1 MRLGEGRWSRISR
14 HYICAWWGRVF
25 NEDVV
30 LSIGNK
36 ILLTLSYG
44 KVFLV
49 FGTLFNGACMFFL
62 SQSFFYSGLVL
73 AFILKAFFTALVW
86 YLRSQFVSRDAVFFY
101 INLGCSPRKLLAG
114 ALAIDFGLLFLMLT
128 LLTVLQ

>member
-1 MRLGEGRWSRISR
+1 MRPGEEPRPRISR
-14 HYICAWWGRVF
+14 HYICAK
-25 NEDVV
+25 DAV
-30 LSIGNK
+30 LSIGDK
-36 ILLTLSYG
+36 ILSTLSYG

-49 FGTLFNGACMFFL
+49 FGALFNAACVFFL

-73 AFILKAFFTALVW
+73 AFILKVFFTALVW

-114 ALAIDFGLLFLMLT
+114 TLAIDFGLLFLMLT

>member
-1 MRLGEGRWSRISR
+1 MAPHFAAL
-14 HYICAWWGRVF
+14 YLCVAGRVF

-30 LSIGNK
+30 LSIGDK
-36 ILLTLSYG
+36 VLLTLSYG

-49 FGTLFNGACMFFL
+49 FGTLFNVACAYFL

-73 AFILKAFFTALVW
+73 AFMLKAVFTALVW

-101 INLGCSPRKLLAG
+101 INLGCSPGKLLAG
-114 ALAIDFGLLFLMLT
+114 ALAIDSGLLFL
-128 LLTVLQ
+128 LLALVTVLQ

>member
-1 MRLGEGRWSRISR
+1 M
-14 HYICAWWGRVF
+14 
-25 NEDVV
+25 
-30 LSIGNK
+30 LSVGDK
-36 ILLTLSYG
+36 VLLTLSYG

-49 FGTLFNGACMFFL
+49 FGALFNVACTFFL

-73 AFILKAFFTALVW
+73 AFILKVFFTALVW

-128 LLTVLQ
+128 LLSVLQ

>member
-1 MRLGEGRWSRISR
+1 M
-14 HYICAWWGRVF
+14 
-25 NEDVV
+25 
-30 LSIGNK
+30 LSIGDRL
-36 ILLTLSYG
+36 LLTVSYG

-49 FGTLFNGACMFFL
+49 FGTLFNAACVFFL

-73 AFILKAFFTALVW
+73 AFILKVFFTALVW